1 MRRIGYLAFMAG
13 HSKFKNIMYRKG
25 AQDAKRAKL
34 FTKLIREITVAARSG
49 MPDPDQNPRLRA
61 AVTVAKASNMAGDTI
76 DRAIKRGTGAGEGEN
91 FDEIRYEGY
100 GPGGVAIIIEALTDN
115 RNRTAAE
122 IRSAFSKHGG
132 SLGETNSVSFMF
144 DRVGSMQFPIDTASA
159 DDMFEAALEAGASD
173 VETTGDSHEIICA
186 PDNFNEVRESL
197 ESRFDTPEQA
207 GLTWRPQNSVDVD
220 EDGAENLFRLLEA
233 LEESDDVQSVSANFA
248 VSDDI
253 MAKLMA

>member
-1 MRRIGYLAFMAG
+1 MAG

-34 FTKLIREITVAARSG
+34 FTKLIREITVATRSG
-49 MPDPDQNPRLRA
+49 MPDPEQNPRLRA
-61 AVTVAKASNMAGDTI
+61 AIATAKSSNMAGDTI
-76 DRAIKRGTGAGEGEN
+76 DRAIKRGAGPGEGEN
-91 FDEIRYEGY
+91 FEEIRYEGY

-144 DRVGSMQFPIDTASA
+144 DRVGSMQFPADTASA

-173 VETTGDSHEIICA
+173 VETTGDSHEIVCA
-186 PDNFNEVRESL
+186 PDDFNDVRESL
-197 ESRFDTPEQA
+197 ETRFTTPEQA

-220 EDGAENLFRLLEA
+220 EDGAENLFSLLEA
-233 LEESDDVQSVSANFA
+233 LEESDDVQSVSANFV

-253 MAKLMA
+253 MAKLMT

>member
-1 MRRIGYLAFMAG
+1 MAG
-13 HSKFKNIMYRKG
+13 HSQFKNIMYRKG

-49 MPDPDQNPRLRA
+49 LPDPDQNPRLRA
-61 AVTVAKASNMAGDTI
+61 AVVAAKGSNMAGDTI
-76 DRAIKRGTGAGEGEN
+76 DRAIKRGAGAGEGEN
-91 FDEIRYEGY
+91 FEEIRYEGY
-100 GPGGVAIIIEALTDN
+100 GPGGVAIIVEALTDN

-122 IRSAFSKHGG
+122 VRNAFSKHGG

-144 DRVGSMQFPIDTASA
+144 DRVGSMQFPADAASA

-173 VETTGDSHEIICA
+173 VETTGEGHEIICA
-186 PDNFNEVRESL
+186 PFDFNDVRESL
-197 ESRFDTPEQA
+197 EERFATPDQA
-207 GLTWRPQNSVDVD
+207 GLTWRPQSSVDVD
-220 EDGAENLFRLLEA
+220 EVGAEKLFRLLEA

-253 MAKLMA
+253 MARLMA